1 MLTTSG
7 VSYGMVEAILS
18 GDAGGYRI
26 VGASEAGVE
35 GVLSSKGVDLPDCP
49 LTGGRDPASGVIIR
63 VRISRSGVA
72 TPGSFLSL

>member
-7 VSYGMVEAILS
+7 VSYGMVDAILS
-18 GDAGGYRI
+18 GDVGGYRI

-35 GVLSSKGVDLPDCP
+35 GVRSSKGVDLPDCP
-49 LTGGRDPASGVIIR
+49 LFGGRDPVSGVIIR
-63 VRISRSGVA
+63 VMISRSGVA